1 MNIVV
6 FGHSGVERREAVRAL
21 VECLAARIPR
31 TGPFHGLSDE
41 KLVPS
46 AIVEDEIELELLSF
60 LDLDDRR
67 NQQRLWNTAA
77 RQSVAKLNA
86 AGQAVHRVLA
96 MHATYYR
103 QSQVWSCLDPSVF
116 ASMKFQP
123 DVAITLIDDVQNV
136 QSRLNFRPESS
147 DRLRLRELVA
157 WRNIEISDA
166 DLFLRAAAKSPPA
179 KNFVVGI
186 RHPVDCIVDLV
197 ATEKPTIYSGHPISH
212 ILRRSDA
219 EQPAMV
225 KEIEDFKEQLRSLGA
240 VLDPATIDELA
251 LVRLR
256 EREPAAT
263 TIEYSQRLHWPV
275 RTNGTL
281 AQNAS
286 FPDTVV
292 LRGDELDEVV
302 RDVRKL
308 VHFRDYRL
316 MDQSDCLVSYR
327 PNWDGVDH
335 GGVVAEYRFAKMT
348 GMPRLAWTH
357 PNDPSLGEVFQYV
370 TTEAQCLDDVT
381 LFLRDRVKSGRR
393 FRTLN

>member
-166 DLFLRAAAKSPPA
+166 DLFLGSSP
-179 KNFVVGI
+179 I
-186 RHPVDCIVDLV
+186 
-197 ATEKPTIYSGHPISH
+197 
-212 ILRRSDA
+212 
-219 EQPAMV
+219 
-225 KEIEDFKEQLRSLGA
+225 
-240 VLDPATIDELA
+240 
-251 LVRLR
+251 
-256 EREPAAT
+256 
-263 TIEYSQRLHWPV
+263 
-275 RTNGTL
+275 
-281 AQNAS
+281 
-286 FPDTVV
+286 
-292 LRGDELDEVV
+292 
-302 RDVRKL
+302 
-308 VHFRDYRL
+308 
-316 MDQSDCLVSYR
+316 
-327 PNWDGVDH
+327 
-335 GGVVAEYRFAKMT
+335 
-348 GMPRLAWTH
+348 
-357 PNDPSLGEVFQYV
+357 
-370 TTEAQCLDDVT
+370 
-381 LFLRDRVKSGRR
+381 
-393 FRTLN
+393 